1 MATSNK
7 NKTQDETRPPSF
19 MTRQG
24 EMLEGVKEQL
34 SSQFGLR
41 FQRIEDAV
49 ATIAE
54 NMAALTQQVQ
64 AQLIKDETQDN
75 EEISERHLQ
84 QPLILDQLLQ
94 NPLLVL
100 QRKMILEMGP
110 RLTSLYIRR
119 WIRSNRNP
127 QWLSL
132 PTQPRMPGCFPR
144 WPHPRIYFRLDLC
157 QCQQEISRRTRSQG
171 EQVKHILEA
180 TVTHLSAENSKPG
193 FFPHKYICRGP
204 EKHKATLN
212 SLSLQEHL

>member
-94 NPLLVL
+94 NPSISAATEDDSRDGAQAHEPVHQTLDTFQPQSSMAVTTDTTQNAWLLS
-100 QRKMILEMGP
+100 KMATPTDLLP
-110 RLTSLYIRR
+110 IR
-119 WIRSNRNP
+119 P
-127 QWLSL
+127 L
-132 PTQPRMPGCFPR
+132 PMSTR
-144 WPHPRIYFRLDLC
+144 DL
-157 QCQQEISRRTRSQG
+157 
-171 EQVKHILEA
+171 
-180 TVTHLSAENSKPG
+180 P
-193 FFPHKYICRGP
+193 
-204 EKHKATLN
+204 
-212 SLSLQEHL
+212 